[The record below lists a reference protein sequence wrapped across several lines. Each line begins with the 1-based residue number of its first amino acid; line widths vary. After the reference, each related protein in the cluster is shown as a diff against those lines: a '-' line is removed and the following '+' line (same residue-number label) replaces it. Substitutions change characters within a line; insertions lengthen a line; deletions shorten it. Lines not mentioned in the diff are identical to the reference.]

1 MSEIGMTAVDAV
13 FAAFGVD
20 AVYVPQSGPS
30 VSVRVVSKS
39 KDETIAFDMTRI
51 SVSTRVFEMRRS
63 EPVTPAEGDSLI
75 IGDDTYI
82 IQGEP
87 LSLDMDRLVWTL
99 DTRPA

>member
-1 MSEIGMTAVDAV
+1 MSEAGTIAVDAV
-13 FAAFGVD
+13 FAAFGID
-20 AVYVPQSGPS
+20 ALYVPQSGPS

-39 KDETIAFDMTRI
+39 RDETIAFDMTRI

-63 EPVTPAEGDSLI
+63 EPVTPAAGDSLTV
-75 IGDDTYI
+75 GDDTYV

-87 LSLDMDRLVWTL
+87 LSVDVDRLVWTL

>member
-51 SVSTRVFEMRRS
+51 SVSTRVFEMRRA

-75 IGDDTYI
+75 IGGDTYI

-87 LSLDMDRLVWTL
+87 LSLDTDRLVWTL
-99 DTRPA
+99 DTRPS